1 MTIWLLSA
9 QMTTVEEVE
18 AYPLPGAEDFDATQL
33 VEHLRD
39 HQEFA
44 VCGGIN
50 AARRMPCISARV
62 VA

>member
-1 MTIWLLSA
+1 
-9 QMTTVEEVE
+9 MTTVEEVE